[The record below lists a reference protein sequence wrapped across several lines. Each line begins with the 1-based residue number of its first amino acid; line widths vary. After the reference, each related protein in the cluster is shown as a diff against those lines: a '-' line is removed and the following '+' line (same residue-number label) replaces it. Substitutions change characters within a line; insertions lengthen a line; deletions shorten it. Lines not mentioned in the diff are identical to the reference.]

1 MSQDGHI
8 ITIEGIDAVGKHT
21 QTLLLEA
28 WLKKSGQKT
37 VTLSFP
43 DYSTQ
48 IGKEIRAFLSGKR
61 DFPRQLQHMLFAANR
76 WEKAP
81 IINRQRSMG
90 KTVIINRY
98 SESNIVYGAANG
110 LSIEWLMALEQ
121 GLPRSDA
128 VVVLDAPALG
138 LASRRQR
145 MPDSYEKNLML
156 QERARELYRRLAQRF
171 GWNIINATGDREVV
185 HKSIVEVLEQRVNLG
200 ARTKRH

>member
-1 MSQDGHI
+1 
-8 ITIEGIDAVGKHT
+8 
-21 QTLLLEA
+21 
-28 WLKKSGQKT
+28 
-37 VTLSFP
+37 
-43 DYSTQ
+43 
-48 IGKEIRAFLSGKR
+48 
-61 DFPRQLQHMLFAANR
+61 MLFAANR

-138 LASRRQR
+138 LASRRRR